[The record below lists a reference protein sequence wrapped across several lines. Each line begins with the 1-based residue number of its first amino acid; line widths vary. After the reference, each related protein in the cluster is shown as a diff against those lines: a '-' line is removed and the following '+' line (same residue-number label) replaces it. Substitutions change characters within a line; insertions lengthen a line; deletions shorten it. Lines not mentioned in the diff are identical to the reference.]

1 MKPTIPLIAL
11 SVLACSGLGAPAT
24 PVVQERAAPP
34 VPSAPVASAPEAP
47 ILPVPPAPDTVAW
60 VDQAVAEA
68 LEWEVMPGTTGDPDD
83 GTRAAA
89 LRTFFLAHPEY
100 ADAARRT
107 PLADHACAIGTEAS
121 HERITKPPAR
131 VPLEVT
137 VDKDSWQLVVAHSSV
152 LCTSDDWSWYT
163 HEVSEAM
170 GAMGIQYGYAPAGN
184 DVVIVRR
191 GGAEVA
197 RLPLEGQ
204 GYVVAGAGRSPLE
217 LGHDVSA
224 GVIEAVSKYFGTEGP
239 AQP

>member
-1 MKPTIPLIAL
+1 MKPTIPLLAL
-11 SVLACSGLGAPAT
+11 SVLACSGLGDPAT
-24 PVVQERAAPP
+24 PVVQDRAAPA
-34 VPSAPVASAPEAP
+34 VPSAPLAPAPEAP
-47 ILPVPPAPDTVAW
+47 IPPAPPAPDTVAW
-60 VDQAVAEA
+60 VDQAVGEA
-68 LEWEVMPGTTGDPDD
+68 LAWEVMPGTTDDPDD

-100 ADAARRT
+100 ADAARRA

-131 VPLEVT
+131 VPLEVA
-137 VDKDSWQLVVAHSSV
+137 VDKESWRLVVAHSAV

-163 HEVSEAM
+163 HEVGEAV
-170 GAMGIQYGYAPAGN
+170 GAMGIQYEHAEAEN

-204 GYVVAGAGRSPLE
+204 GYVVAGAGRSPLA
-217 LGHDVSA
+217 LGHDMSA
-224 GVIEAVSKYFGTEGP
+224 GVIEAVSTYFGTEAP
-239 AQP
+239 ARP